1 MRPPKNL
8 SSRGIDLQM
17 TAMIDVVFLLLIF
30 FLWTTSFEK
39 PEQDLVSGVAI
50 SGGTASGGSNQAPAP
65 TELWFED
72 LVIALQPDD
81 TATAKTDDRIK
92 VRLNDQVVTLSDL
105 RLRLE
110 EIASLGVQ
118 PPVIITPMPGVTIG
132 DAIKVHDTVKLAGL
146 TKVLM
151 AVDDR

>member
-1 MRPPKNL
+1 MRPPIHQ
-8 SSRGIDLQM
+8 SPRGIDLQM

-50 SGGTASGGSNQAPAP
+50 SSGTASGGSNQSPAP
-65 TELWFED
+65 TQPWFED
-72 LVIALQPDD
+72 LVITLQPGD
-81 TATAKTDDRIK
+81 TAAANADNRIRL
-92 VRLNDQVVTLSDL
+92 RLNDQIVALSDL

-132 DAIKVHDTVKLAGL
+132 DAIKVHDSVKLAGL
-146 TKVLM
+146 TKILM
-151 AVDDR
+151 TVDDQ